1 MFIKLTDV
9 GVKRGRKDD
18 VIGVDNTALEH
29 GNPVYLRKD
38 LILAVTE
45 NKLLDGHTVGVV
57 TVLFGDNAV
66 DWYVQEK
73 ACTIIG
79 LLK

>member
-9 GVKRGRKDD
+9 GVKHGKKDD
-18 VIGVDNTALEH
+18 VIGVDNMALEH

-38 LILAVTE
+38 LILAVTD
-45 NKLLDGHTVGVV
+45 NRLLDGHTVGVV
-57 TVLFGDNAV
+57 TVLLGDKAV
-66 DWYVQEK
+66 DWYVQET
-73 ACTIIG
+73 ACTVIR